1 MDGRGLISVLVLVAC
16 SKDQTKDQKNPTKE
30 NPSPSSSAGSCTPSP
45 NACSGTCNPCTRL
58 PDAQVASIMGVSLSP
73 GTQYTKE
80 GGGDGHTCSWIQYS
94 ERGLPLVQVV
104 LTANMT
110 NPHCGEKSGH
120 GVTITQVS
128 GVGDEAC
135 YSQMQGMGAALLSF
149 RKGCSAYSFAITA
162 PKLDEPTIEAKE
174 KSLALA
180 VLPNL

>member
-1 MDGRGLISVLVLVAC
+1 MMLRILIGGALVLLAC
-16 SKDQTKDQKNPTKE
+16 SNKE
-30 NPSPSSSAGSCTPSP
+30 PGTPAKESPSQSGSCTPSP
-45 NACSGTCNPCTRL
+45 NACTGSCNPCTRL
-58 PDAQVASIMGVSLSP
+58 ADAQVTSIMGVPVSP

-110 NPHCGEKSGH
+110 SPDCNVKSG
-120 GVTITQVS
+120 GGITIAPVT

-135 YSQMQGMGAALLSF
+135 YSHMQGMGPALLSF
-149 RKGCSAYSFAITA
+149 RKGCSAYSFAVSA